1 MPINIEKTKEYYAET
16 AADQL
21 CTCEDCQNYAANIK
35 AAYPELAA
43 YLASLGA
50 DIEKPFETFPLYA
63 ENGLVHFH
71 GAQYV
76 LFGSGADFENA
87 SVIGFEIAVTDSH
100 PMTNIEDEH
109 FVIEVWGEICVPHT
123 VFLEYPKQERET
135 FFSKLIRRIKK

>member
-50 DIEKPFETFPLYA
+50 DIEKPFETFPMYA
-63 ENGLVHFH
+63 ENGLVRFM
-71 GAQYV
+71 GVQYV
-76 LFGSGADFENA
+76 LLGSGADFEKV
-87 SVIGFEIAVTDSH
+87 SVSGFDIDLAVAH
-100 PMTNIEDEH
+100 PMTCIEDEH
-109 FVIEVWGEICVPHT
+109 FVIEIWGEICVPHT
-123 VFLEYPKQERET
+123 IFLEYPKEERKT
-135 FFSKLIRRIKK
+135 FFAKLIRRMKR